1 MPDDER
7 GRATP
12 GGWSGH
18 ARRRSR
24 TVAGA
29 AWPGWLVLGAVVG
42 GYGWWAVGLPPF
54 SAAATIAVVL
64 AGCAAAASGAC
75 LRRPARA
82 APPAV
87 SVRSW
92 AVVAAVGAA
101 WQLAAYLQHPRH
113 DHPTLS
119 SLANAALG
127 SQVARTAAFV
137 GWLLAMVAL
146 VRR

>member
-7 GRATP
+7 RRAAPHGR
-12 GGWSGH
+12 SGH
-18 ARRRSR
+18 AAGRWRP
-24 TVAGA
+24 VGGA
-29 AWPGWLVLGAVVG
+29 AWPGWLALAIVVA

-54 SAAATIAVVL
+54 SVAATMAVVL
-64 AGCAAAASGAC
+64 AGCTATALGAC
-75 LRRPARA
+75 LRRSARG
-82 APPAV
+82 APSTA
-87 SVRSW
+87 SVAPW
-92 AVVAAVGAA
+92 AVLAAVAAA

-137 GWLLAMVAL
+137 AWSLATVAL
-146 VRR
+146 ARR